1 MTLINEKHCRNNGFP
16 HLGFPDFFNEFTKVV
31 QGWGNPFLILQL
43 KPRVFFTLLSMSR
56 KFLLLRQITQ
66 DKGKLENTKNIWESL
81 SHPPHRVLKSTSH
94 KSFCNRVLTTQ
105 VIILG
110 HRESKKS
117 CLNFCRNRNF
127 NINFG
132 LFVKQILIFRE
143 SLYITA
149 KVIRERAATFLSE

>member
-1 MTLINEKHCRNNGFP
+1 MYIYTSVL
-16 HLGFPDFFNEFTKVV
+16 
-31 QGWGNPFLILQL
+31 
-43 KPRVFFTLLSMSR
+43 
-56 KFLLLRQITQ
+56 
-66 DKGKLENTKNIWESL
+66 
-81 SHPPHRVLKSTSH
+81 HRALKSNSH
-94 KSFCNRVLTTQ
+94 KSFCNRVLTIQ

-149 KVIRERAATFLSE
+149 KVISERAATFLSELYILILKLLDLQYNFYKIKCPHYKEF